1 MKVTRHALYMMLIFQ
16 LVGVSVAGQSNDKP
30 AEIPSYQPKFY
41 PFDGGEK
48 AVYRATWNGITV
60 ATTEVFTTPV
70 WMEGKK
76 FYQVKVDAKTSKA
89 LDLIWKMRDT
99 ISSTFEAKTLSP
111 SRFVFNQRENSRVV
125 DTEAQYNGGTK
136 KWAVNRQQKGKKPR
150 IYEFDS
156 ENTLDPITAVYV
168 ARSVD
173 FKVGDRLYFN
183 VFGGRYQYLLELAV
197 AGRET
202 IQLESGKVDAF
213 KIVPR
218 VTNLSKSGY
227 AGRLN
232 EAAIWITADAR
243 RMPVMLTSKIF
254 VGTVYMEKVD
264 EKPAITPAAVE
275 PRVPAS

>member
-1 MKVTRHALYMMLIFQ
+1 MRLTGHALYIMLIFQ
-16 LVGVSVAGQSNDKP
+16 LVGVSFAGQSNDKP
-30 AEIPSYQPKFY
+30 AGLPSYQPKFY

-48 AVYRATWNGITV
+48 AVYRATWNGIPV
-60 ATTEVFTTPV
+60 ATTEVDTTPV
-70 WMEGKK
+70 WIEGKK

-89 LDLIWKMRDT
+89 LDWIWKMRDT

-232 EAAIWITADAR
+232 EAAIWITADER

-254 VGTVYMEKVD
+254 VGSVYMEKVN
-264 EKPAITPAAVE
+264 EKPAVTPAAVE